1 MSRRSA
7 CNHGHVSTD
16 DDFPANVPDGQRARP
31 RLVVWQD
38 ELNSSPGHR
47 AIALMDYIRRIGYVF
62 QANVAQ
68 YNALVARMQDPS
80 FALPILG
87 VNNSRAHDDLLSEA
101 ERLLH
106 NILMAL
112 STRIDQQRAFVRRH
126 FDEDTILMGEYVAKV
141 KADFGGYAPSLFLR
155 DLRNYLTH
163 HRLPVAQSRQTFSNQ
178 GFSVTFTLVRQ
189 QLQEWPGWKGDA
201 RAWLAAQGEQIEIVP
216 VVDGYAR
223 IAGAFDKWLYDRVGR
238 KYAAEIRAYNE
249 EAEAFNREWARV
261 FGM

>member
-1 MSRRSA
+1 M
-7 CNHGHVSTD
+7 STD
-16 DDFPANVPDGQRARP
+16 DDLPAKVHDGQRARP
-31 RLVVWQD
+31 QLLVWQD

-68 YNALVARMQDPS
+68 YNALAARMQDPS
-80 FALPILG
+80 FALPILDVSNPQG
-87 VNNSRAHDDLLSEA
+87 HDDLLSEA

-112 STRIDQQRAFVRRH
+112 STRIDQQRAFMRRH
-126 FDEDTILMGEYVAKV
+126 FSEDAILMGEYVARV
-141 KADFGGYAPSLFLR
+141 KADFDGYAPSVFLR

-163 HRLPVAQSRQTFSNQ
+163 HRLPVAQSRQTISNQ

-189 QLQEWPGWKGDA
+189 HLQEWTGWTGDA
-201 RAWLAAQGEQIEIVP
+201 RAWLTAQGEQIEIVP
-216 VVDGYAR
+216 VLDGYAR
-223 IAGAFDKWLYDRVGR
+223 IAGAFDKWLYDRIGG
-238 KYAAEIRAYNE
+238 KHAAEIRAYNE

>member
-1 MSRRSA
+1 
-7 CNHGHVSTD
+7 
-16 DDFPANVPDGQRARP
+16 
-31 RLVVWQD
+31 
-38 ELNSSPGHR
+38 
-47 AIALMDYIRRIGYVF
+47 MDYVRRIGYVF

-68 YNALVARMQDPS
+68 YKALVARMQDPS
-80 FALPILG
+80 LALPILD
-87 VNNSRAHDDLLSEA
+87 VSNPQAHDDLLSEA

-112 STRIDQQRAFVRRH
+112 STRIDQQRAFMRRH
-126 FDEDTILMGEYVAKV
+126 FSVDAIVMGEYVAKI
-141 KADFGGYAPSLFLR
+141 KADFDGYAPGVFLR

-189 QLQEWPGWKGDA
+189 QLQEWPGWKSDA
-201 RAWLAAQGEQIEIVP
+201 RAWLTAQGEQIEIVP

-223 IAGAFDKWLYDRVGR
+223 IAGAFDRWLSDRIGR

>member
-1 MSRRSA
+1 LGKPA
-7 CNHGHVSTD
+7 CNYGHVPTND
-16 DDFPANVPDGQRARP
+16 DAPVKVPDGQHARP
-31 RLVVWQD
+31 RLLVWQD

-68 YNALVARMQDPS
+68 YNALVARMLDPS
-80 FALPILG
+80 FVLPILD
-87 VNNSRAHDDLLSEA
+87 VTNPQAHDDLLSEA

-112 STRIDQQRAFVRRH
+112 STRIDQQRAFMRRH
-126 FDEDTILMGEYVAKV
+126 FSDDAILVGEYVTKV
-141 KADFGGYAPSLFLR
+141 QDDFDGYAPSVFLR

-163 HRLPVAQSRQTFSNQ
+163 HQLPVAQSRQTFSNQ
-178 GFSVTFTLVRQ
+178 AFSVTFTLVRQ
-189 QLQEWPGWKGDA
+189 DLQEWAGWKGEA
-201 RAWLAAQGEQIEIVP
+201 RAWITTQDEQIEIVP

-223 IAGAFDKWLYDRVGR
+223 IAGAFDKWLSERIGH

>member
-1 MSRRSA
+1 M
-7 CNHGHVSTD
+7 STD
-16 DDFPANVPDGQRARP
+16 DGPPAEVPDGQRAHP
-31 RLVVWQD
+31 RLLVWQD
-38 ELNSSPGHR
+38 ELNASPGHR
-47 AIALMDYIRRIGYVF
+47 AIALMDYVRRIGYVF

-68 YNALVARMQDPS
+68 YKALVARMQDPS
-80 FALPILG
+80 FALPILD
-87 VNNSRAHDDLLSEA
+87 VSNPQAHDDLLSEA

-112 STRIDQQRAFVRRH
+112 STRIDQQRAFMRRH
-126 FDEDTILMGEYVAKV
+126 FSEDAILMGEYIAKI
-141 KADFGGYAPSLFLR
+141 KADFDGYVPGVFLR

-189 QLQEWPGWKGDA
+189 QLQEWPGWKSDA
-201 RAWLAAQGEQIEIVP
+201 EAWLTAQGEQIEIVP

-223 IAGAFDKWLYDRVGR
+223 IAGAFDRWLYDRIGR

>member
-1 MSRRSA
+1 
-7 CNHGHVSTD
+7 
-16 DDFPANVPDGQRARP
+16 VPDGQPARP
-31 RLVVWQD
+31 RLLVWQE
-38 ELNSSPGHR
+38 ELNASPGHR

-80 FALPILG
+80 FALPILD
-87 VNNSRAHDDLLSEA
+87 VSNPQAHDELLSEA

-112 STRIDQQRAFVRRH
+112 STRIDQQRAFMRRH
-126 FDEDTILMGEYVAKV
+126 FSEDAILMDEYVAQV
-141 KADFGGYAPSLFLR
+141 KADFGGYAPGVFLR

-163 HRLPVAQSRQTFSNQ
+163 HRLPVAQSRQTFSNK

-189 QLQEWPGWKGDA
+189 HLQEWPGWKEDA
-201 RAWLAAQGEQIEIVP
+201 RKWLTAQDEQIEIVP

-223 IAGAFDKWLYDRVGR
+223 IAGTFDKWLFDRIGR
-238 KYAAEIRAYNE
+238 KYETEIRAYNE
-249 EAEAFNREWARV
+249 EAAEFNREWARV

>member
-1 MSRRSA
+1 M
-7 CNHGHVSTD
+7 STD

>member
-1 MSRRSA
+1 
-7 CNHGHVSTD
+7 VSTD

>member
-1 MSRRSA
+1 
-7 CNHGHVSTD
+7 VSTD
-16 DDFPANVPDGQRARP
+16 DDLPAEAPDGQDTRP
-31 RLVVWQD
+31 QLLVWQD
-38 ELNSSPGHR
+38 ELNASPGHR
-47 AIALMDYIRRIGYVF
+47 AIALMGYIRRIGYVF

-80 FALPILG
+80 FVLPILD
-87 VNNSRAHDDLLSEA
+87 VSNPQAHDDLLSEA

-112 STRIDQQRAFVRRH
+112 STRIDQQRAFMRRH
-126 FDEDTILMGEYVAKV
+126 FSQDAILMDEYTAKV
-141 KADFGGYAPSLFLR
+141 KADFDGYPPSVFLR

-189 QLQEWPGWKGDA
+189 HLQEWPGWKGNGKS
-201 RAWLAAQGEQIEIVP
+201 WLAAQDEQIEIVP
-216 VVDGYAR
+216 AVDGYAR
-223 IAGAFDKWLYDRVGR
+223 IAGAFDRWLYDRIGR

-249 EAEAFNREWARV
+249 EAESFNREWARV